1 MKLIDVD
8 LASGLPDPP
17 PLDPALTAAF
27 TAPEDHELNDLV
39 PGAEPAPDIDL
50 SDLADL
56 PEDTSDSLFDDSE
69 PDTFFDLGIDESPLI
84 DDFSSL
90 ADEYE
95 DFDTGLE

>member
-39 PGAEPAPDIDL
+39 PGTDAAPDIDL

-56 PEDTSDSLFDDSE
+56 PDETIDSLLDDSE

-90 ADEYE
+90 ADDYE